1 MAEIDAGVLID
12 QATASAGLDDFGGD
26 SWREGLDRLLDSLNR
41 EAALSE
47 LGVAVASDEIVG
59 YLTSR
64 LQVVDERRRHPAIA
78 DAPVEPPMVIIGQG
92 RTGTTILYDVLAQD
106 PVVRVPL
113 TWEVEHPCP
122 PPETATYGTDP
133 RIEEVDARLA
143 GIDLVLPDFRAMHP
157 MGARLAQECVRIT
170 ALEFRSFI
178 FPTQYRVPSYARW
191 LLDEADMAPA
201 YRWHRVFLQHLQSR
215 HPATRWVVKSPG
227 HIWHLGALLAEYPD
241 ALLVQ
246 THRDPL
252 RIIASL
258 GSLVP
263 TLRSLASDE
272 VSVPGASAEFADYII
287 EGLDRSL
294 EARLDGTVPAE
305 QVVDTQF
312 AAFMAD
318 PLATVATI
326 YQRLGLELTPEA
338 ERRMRA
344 FLDTHAQDQHGGHRY
359 TFAATGLDE
368 AELRAR
374 HAGLP
379 GALRRAERAAP
390 LRRVRVD
397 GPGPARI
404 RLAVAAR

>member
-1 MAEIDAGVLID
+1 MAELSADPLVE
-12 QATASAGLDDFGGD
+12 QATAATGLDDFGGD
-26 SWREGLDRLLDSLNR
+26 TWREGLDRLLDSLRR
-41 EAALSE
+41 EARLSE
-47 LGVAVASDEIVG
+47 LGAAVVSDEVVG

-64 LQVVDERRRHPAIA
+64 LEVVAERTRHPEITE
-78 DAPVEPPMVIIGQG
+78 APVEPPIVIIGQG
-92 RTGTTILYDVLAQD
+92 RTGTTILYDLLAQD
-106 PVVRVPL
+106 PATRVPL
-113 TWEVEHPCP
+113 TWEVERPCP
-122 PPETATYGTDP
+122 PPETATYETDP

-143 GIDLVLPDFRAMHP
+143 GIDLVLPGFRAMHP

-201 YRWHRVFLQHLQSR
+201 YQWHRTFLQHLQFR
-215 HPATRWVVKSPG
+215 HPARRWLVKSPG
-227 HIWHLGALLAEYPD
+227 HIWHLGPLLAEYPN

-252 RIIASL
+252 RNIASL

-263 TLRSLASDE
+263 TLRSLASDD
-272 VSVPGASAEFADYII
+272 VSGPEASAEFAEYIV

-294 EARLDGTVPAE
+294 EARRDGTVPADRA
-305 QVVDTQF
+305 VDSQF
-312 AAFMAD
+312 SAFMAD
-318 PLATVATI
+318 PFATVEAI
-326 YQRLGLELTPEA
+326 YERLGLELTGDA

-344 FLDTHAQDQHGGHRY
+344 FLDRHPSDRHGGHRY

-374 HAGLP
+374 TAAYQSAFAVPIEPLP
-379 GALRRAERAAP
+379 
-390 LRRVRVD
+390 
-397 GPGPARI
+397 
-404 RLAVAAR
+404 